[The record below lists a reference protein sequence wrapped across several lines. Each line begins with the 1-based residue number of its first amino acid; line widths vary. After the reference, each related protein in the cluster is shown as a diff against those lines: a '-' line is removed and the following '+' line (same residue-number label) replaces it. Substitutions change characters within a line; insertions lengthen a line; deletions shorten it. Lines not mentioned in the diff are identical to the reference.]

1 MLISTVPKL
10 CAVSLKIDVDKGV
23 FARYDNVTVKIHFHG
38 FWMACI
44 LFEDMRL
51 IFMQETKHP
60 APIRATLSHSFAKG
74 CLQCSQL
81 LHKLKLPLWLFLP
94 SDLRLERGNLLFDP
108 LSAPLRHDALPEGRC
123 ACIPKCLARNPAD
136 EVLIDSIHRQPLKAN
151 PRLSHEI
158 EMGSIKLSSLL

>member
-60 APIRATLSHSFAKG
+60 APNRATLSRFFAKG
-74 CLQCSQL
+74 CLQCPQL
-81 LHKLKLPLWLFLP
+81 LHKLKLPLRLFLAP
-94 SDLRLERGNLLFDP
+94 DLRLDRSNLLFDP

-123 ACIPKCLARNPAD
+123 ARLPECLARNPAN
-136 EVLIDSIHRQPLKAN
+136 EVLIDGIHRQPLK
-151 PRLSHEI
+151 P
-158 EMGSIKLSSLL
+158 